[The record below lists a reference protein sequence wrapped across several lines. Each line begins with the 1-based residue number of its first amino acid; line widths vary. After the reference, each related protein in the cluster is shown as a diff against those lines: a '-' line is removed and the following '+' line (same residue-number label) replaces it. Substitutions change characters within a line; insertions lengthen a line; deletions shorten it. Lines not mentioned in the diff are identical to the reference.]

1 MDSKLPGFYK
11 LSVEERKSLVA
22 QRSGIS
28 ADELRDFGGERVL
41 GTEGA
46 NRMIENALGVYELP
60 LGVCVNMVING
71 RDRLIPMVI
80 EEPSVVA
87 AASHAAKMIRMGG
100 GIEASVSSSEM
111 IGQIQLMDI
120 PDPGAAESAIRENTG
135 QLLATANACDS
146 KLLAVG
152 GGARAIEVRHL
163 PPMNDDDPLGPM
175 LVVHLIVDVRDA
187 MGANAINTMCE
198 RLAPELAALTGGRP
212 RLRIL
217 SNLADRRTV
226 TVTARV
232 PVTELKPRTG
242 PDCLSVARGI
252 EEASVFAE
260 RDPYRAATHNKGIM
274 NGIDAVLLAFGQ
286 DWRAVEAGAHAYAAR
301 NGRYTAMATW
311 RLDGD
316 FLVGRMQIPMAVGIV
331 GGIVRVHPTVR
342 AAVRVAGIESAA
354 DLSVLV
360 AAVGLAQNLGALRAL
375 SDEGIQSGHMRLHA
389 KNVAA
394 EAGVDSE
401 DVDEVAETIARAG
414 LVDATA
420 AKEAVQ
426 KLHRHRKVL
435 PAAAGARH

>member
-11 LSVEERKSLVA
+11 LSIEERKSLVA
-22 QRSGIS
+22 ERAGLNEEE
-28 ADELRDFGGERVL
+28 ARCLGGEQVL
-41 GTEGA
+41 GAEGA
-46 NRMIENALGVYELP
+46 NRMVENALGVYELP

-87 AASHAAKMIRMGG
+87 AASHAAKMIRKGG

-111 IGQIQLMDI
+111 IGQIQLLDI
-120 PDPGAAESAIRENTG
+120 PDADAAEATILENAD
-135 QLLATANACDS
+135 QLLATANACDP

-152 GGARAIEVRHL
+152 GGARGIEVRHL
-163 PPMNDDDPLGPM
+163 PPMNDNDPLGPM

-232 PVTELKPRTG
+232 PVSELKPRTG

-311 RLDGD
+311 RLRGD
-316 FLVGRMQIPMAVGIV
+316 FLEGRLEVPMAVGIV

-354 DLSVLV
+354 DLAVLI
-360 AAVGLAQNLGALRAL
+360 ASVGLAQNLGALRAL

-401 DVDEVAETIARAG
+401 DVDAVAEAIAKG
-414 LVDATA
+414 GMVDAKA
-420 AKEAVQ
+420 ALEASE
-426 KLHRHRKVL
+426 KLHGHRSL
-435 PAAAGARH
+435 PPSGVSARP